1 MRVRIG
7 GGWGE
12 RERNRGEG
20 GTVRKEGGEAREM
33 WIQ

>member
-1 MRVRIG
+1 MRVRWG

-20 GTVRKEGGEAREM
+20 GTVRKEGGEGREM

>member
-1 MRVRIG
+1 MRVRWG

-20 GTVRKEGGEAREM
+20 GTVRKEGGEREM